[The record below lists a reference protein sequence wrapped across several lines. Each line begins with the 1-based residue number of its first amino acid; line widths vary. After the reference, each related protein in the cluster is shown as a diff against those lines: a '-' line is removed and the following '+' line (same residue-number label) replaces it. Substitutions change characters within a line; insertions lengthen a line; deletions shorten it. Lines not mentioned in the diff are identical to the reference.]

1 MVRVSVS
8 AVILLSVVIA
18 VWFACVFSLPLP
30 YTVGVLFFLLVIS
43 PAVWIVGTV
52 YARGS
57 RQAFFLCGLIVGV
70 APHLT
75 ALWYGPMMIGLP
87 TIFDVFNGG
96 EGLASLD
103 STEQIMLR
111 GYMAI
116 WWLLP
121 GVISV
126 SAGLLG
132 ALTHRLLVGK
142 PARNPAPG
150 RS

>member
-1 MVRVSVS
+1 MVRVSVF

-18 VWFACVFSLPLP
+18 VWFACVFTLPLP
-30 YTVGVLFFLLVIS
+30 FTVGVLFFLLVIS

-52 YARGS
+52 YTRGS
-57 RQAFFLCGLIVGV
+57 RQAFFLCGLILGV
-70 APHLT
+70 VPHLL
-75 ALWYGPMMIGLP
+75 AVFYPMLFGLP
-87 TIFDVFNGG
+87 TIFSVFTDAD
-96 EGLASLD
+96 ELAALD
-103 STEQIMLR
+103 ATKQIMFRVYL
-111 GYMAI
+111 AI

-132 ALTHRLLVGK
+132 ALTHRILVGK
-142 PARNPAPG
+142 PACNPAPD